1 MADIKISLKMDE
13 QLRKDLQDILVDT
26 VKEMPSTLGEAVRSG
41 VVEHKVPLRQLAYG
55 INEAREKALLA
66 LLPEELRPKK
76 EDELVVKEEED
87 DKENR

>member
-26 VKEMPSTLGEAVRSG
+26 VKEMPSTIGEAVRSG
-41 VVEHKVPLRQLAYG
+41 VVEHKIPLRQLAYG

>member
-41 VVEHKVPLRQLAYG
+41 VVEHKVPLRQLAYS

>member
-26 VKEMPSTLGEAVRSG
+26 VKEMPSTLGEAVRYG

-76 EDELVVKEEED
+76 EDKLVVKEEED

>member
-13 QLRKDLQDILVDT
+13 KLRKDLQDILVDT

-41 VVEHKVPLRQLAYG
+41 VVEHKVPLRQLAYS